1 MSDKIIML
9 MAVSI
14 VVIIGLL
21 FVLLFKTPETKD
33 YYISSDNKLDP
44 SMKKLVRTF
53 GPDVLGLTSKNTQV
67 KMAKDEKL
75 DLLMRRAGNPWN
87 LTVAEFYLLKA
98 TLAALGLMLGL
109 IVGFIIGYITNAIL
123 GVVIAI
129 ILPLIGW
136 LYPTST
142 YENIANQ
149 RDMEFKKSLPEAI
162 DLLIMAMSGGNF
174 TLING
179 IREIIPHLPDSPIR
193 EEFIMIAQDVD
204 AGMSVTQAL
213 ENFAL
218 RAPTDGIKAFVKAL
232 INANRL
238 SVDMTM
244 ILQARARE
252 SRKEL
257 RDEAEKRIAALPLKV
272 MGVMSPGSAIAIM
285 AIAIAPSIYFI
296 VSLF

>member
-1 MSDKIIML
+1 MSDKYIML

-14 VVIIGLL
+14 VAIVGLL
-21 FVLLFKTPETKD
+21 FFLLFKTPKSKD
-33 YYISSDNKLDP
+33 YYISSDNNLDP
-44 SMKKLVRTF
+44 NMKKLVKTF
-53 GPDVLGLTSKNTQV
+53 GPDILSLTNEKTQK
-67 KMAKDEKL
+67 KMARDEKL

-98 TLAALGLMLGL
+98 TLASLGL
-109 IVGFIIGYITNAIL
+109 ILGLVAGLIIGYLTNFIL
-123 GVVIAI
+123 GIVIAI
-129 ILPLIGW
+129 IIPLAGW
-136 LYPTST
+136 LYPTTT
-142 YENIANQ
+142 YEGIAKE
-149 RDMEFKKSLPEAI
+149 RDMAFKKGLPEAI
-162 DLLIMAMSGGNF
+162 DLLIMALSGGNF

-179 IREIIPHLPDSPIR
+179 IREIIPHLPENPIKD
-193 EEFIMIAQDVD
+193 EFVNIAQDVD
-204 AGMSVTQAL
+204 AGMSVTQAM

-238 SVDMTM
+238 SVDMTT

-257 RDEAEKRIAALPLKV
+257 REEAEKRIAALPLKV
-272 MGVMSPGSAIAIM
+272 MGVMSPSSAIAIM
-285 AIAIAPSIYFI
+285 GIAIAPSVYFI

>member
-1 MSDKIIML
+1 MSDKYIMI

-14 VVIIGLL
+14 VAIIGLL
-21 FVLLFKTPETKD
+21 FVLLFKTPEAKD
-33 YYISSDNKLDP
+33 YYISSNNNLDP
-44 SMKKLVRTF
+44 NMKKLIKIF
-53 GPDVLGLTSKNTQV
+53 GPDILGLTSTKRQA
-67 KMAKDEKL
+67 KMTKDDKL

-98 TLAALGLMLGL
+98 TLASLGLIIGL
-109 IVGFIIGYITNAIL
+109 IVGFIIGSLTNFIL
-123 GVVIAI
+123 GIIIVV

-142 YENIANQ
+142 YENIANE
-149 RDMEFKKSLPEAI
+149 RDMAFKKALPEAI

-179 IREIIPHLPDSPIR
+179 IREVIPHLPQTPIKD
-193 EEFIMIAQDVD
+193 EFIMITQDVD

-232 INANRL
+232 INANKL

-272 MGVMSPGSAIAIM
+272 MGVMSPGSAISIT

-296 VSLF
+296 VSIF